1 MRFLLSAFFFLL
13 IQWSFGQTTFSLQ
26 NPPVFSPNGEELPS
40 AWSGGINSAQIQL
53 IDLNFDGDEEW
64 VIWDINSR
72 QLSVFEKEGD
82 QFIHQPEWAYF
93 FPTDIS
99 GFLVLADYDGDGM
112 KDLFTSTARGI
123 KAYKNTSSDGNIS
136 FEVARDFLPLD
147 NGSNI
152 QANNLDTPLIQ
163 DLDGDGDLDL
173 VVFNFASGDYLEF
186 YENTSVDR
194 TGSPDIDGFAFP
206 VTHWGDFE
214 FCDCDDISFGQTC
227 SGLELRIDTSENQK
241 IQHAGGHSILYRDFD
256 GDGVPDL
263 LLGRDECD
271 VLYFLPNRGTEGEP
285 LFDGFFNEIPDL
297 GPLPRFPIFHNPNFI
312 DEQLIISSNS
322 NEAAPV
328 YGVDFANSIFSF
340 DGLLNPILQD
350 QVLDLGE
357 NTRPFYRGN
366 QNGGRLLV
374 AANITR
380 EGKVQGEIATFDF
393 QNDTFELDVED
404 QSVRDLNL
412 TEIQYLEF
420 QEQSG
425 VSRQLLTGI
434 RFEGTIPQQ
443 RIFRQ
448 ENNQWEEVNFSGFEP
463 NRGDHLTFFSYQNQ
477 DHLLVAAQ
485 NGGLDLYEVNFE
497 NLSTELLE
505 SDFLGFQDNPANRNL
520 NVAVNPGSQPGLYAV
535 DQRGILIYIENFM
548 EQTLREEVQIV
559 IENQDFPTRLGRNTW
574 ITLVPDVLGE
584 NPDLILGTRG
594 GGLIYLSAVQGTDPP
609 SEGLQLL
616 LYPNPTAGPIKV
628 ISNQSGLG
636 RIINAMGQLIL
647 DEISI
652 QAGQEIELQTEV
664 LNPGLYIFQLETA
677 NRRQVSKKFWV
688 R

>member
-1 MRFLLSAFFFLL
+1 MRFLTTVFFFLL
-13 IQWSFGQTTFSLQ
+13 TVWAFGQTNFSLQ
-26 NPPVFSPNGEELPS
+26 NQPILSENGEELPS

-53 IDLNFDGDEEW
+53 IDLNFDGQEEW

-82 QFIHQPEWAYF
+82 QFIHQPEWAYY
-93 FPTDIS
+93 FPADIS
-99 GFLVLADYDGDGM
+99 GFLVLVDYDGDGR

-123 KAYKNTSSDGNIS
+123 KAYQNTSSDGSIS

-152 QANNLDTPLIQ
+152 QANNLDTHLIQ

-173 VVFNFASGDYLEF
+173 VIFNFASGDYLEF

-206 VTHWGDFE
+206 ERHWGKFE
-214 FCDCDDISFGQTC
+214 FCACGDISFGQTC
-227 SGLELRIDTSENQK
+227 SGLDLRIDPSENSRV
-241 IQHAGGHSILYRDFD
+241 QHAGGHSILYRDFD

-263 LLGRDECD
+263 ILGRDECN
-271 VLYFLPNRGTEGEP
+271 VLYFLPNKGTASEP
-285 LFDGFFNEIPDL
+285 LFDEFSNELPEW
-297 GPLPRFPIFHNPNFI
+297 GALPRFPIFHNPAFI

-322 NEAAPV
+322 NEAAQV

-340 DGLLNPILQD
+340 DGSLNSILQD

-357 NTRPFYRGN
+357 NTRPFFLGN
-366 QNGGRLLV
+366 QNGGKLYLS
-374 AANITR
+374 ANVTR
-380 EGKVQGEIATFDF
+380 EGNVLGEILEFDF
-393 QNDTFELDVED
+393 QNGTFEEKDRLENI
-404 QSVRDLNL
+404 RELNL

-420 QEQSG
+420 QDQSG
-425 VSRQLLTGI
+425 ISQQFLTGI

-448 ENNQWEEVNFSGFEP
+448 ENNQWEEISFSGFEP
-463 NRGDHLTFFSYQNQ
+463 NRGDHLVFFSYQNQ

-497 NLSTELLE
+497 NLSAELLE

-520 NVAVNPGSQPGLYAV
+520 NVAVNPGTQPGLYAI
-535 DQRGILIYIENFM
+535 DQRGGLIYVENFM
-548 EQTLREEVQIV
+548 EQTQREEVQIV
-559 IENQDFPTRLGRNTW
+559 IENQNFPTRLGRNTW
-574 ITLVPDVLGE
+574 VTLVPDVLGE
-584 NPDLILGTRG
+584 NPDLILGTRA
-594 GGLIYLSAVQGTDPP
+594 GGLIYLKAETSARPP
-609 SEGLQLL
+609 AEGIQLL

-628 ISNQSGLG
+628 ISNQSGRG
-636 RIINAMGQLIL
+636 RIINSVGQLIL